1 VPVMSFLRWPE
12 AAWATVSPHVRYP
25 MRFGSADGLISFACV
40 RKLAQSGRNSVRAW
54 AGRGPAPDREPRGPL
69 GAAGSAP

>member
-1 VPVMSFLRWPE
+1 MPVMSFLRRPE

-25 MRFGSADGLISFACV
+25 TRFGSAHGFVSFACV
-40 RKLAQSGRNSVRAW
+40 RKLAQGGRNSARAW
-54 AGRGPAPDREPRGPL
+54 AGRGPAPDREPRGTL